1 MKIYV
6 ITKGCYSDYS
16 ICAVSTNKEEAESLA
31 EIYTDRFDTATIEE
45 FDTENNAEVIKYKT
59 VFKCVYEKQTKSIK
73 VEEAYLDSA
82 SKGIINSKNYLT
94 TYIRANAHNEALKFA
109 SDRFSKYIAEKM
121 NL

>member
-16 ICAVSTNKEEAESLA
+16 ICAVSTDKEEAKVLA
-31 EIYTDRFDTATIEE
+31 EIYTDRYDTATIEE
-45 FDTENNAEVIKYKT
+45 YDTENNAEVIKYRE

-73 VEEAYLDSA
+73 VEETYYDNAA
-82 SKGIINSKNYLT
+82 KGIMNYKKCLIT
-94 TYIRANAHNEALKFA
+94 FVRANTPEEALKFA